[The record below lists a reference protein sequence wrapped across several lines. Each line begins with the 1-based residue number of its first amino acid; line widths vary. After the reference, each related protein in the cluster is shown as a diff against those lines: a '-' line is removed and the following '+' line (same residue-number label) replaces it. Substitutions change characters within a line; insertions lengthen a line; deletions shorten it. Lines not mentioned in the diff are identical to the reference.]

1 MTDEEIELA
10 LQNCTITI
18 KENNCMSLSCEVRLK
33 IIDGQVRL
41 RFSKGYPRKYGDEW
55 YNWCSSLEKIDAE
68 IFKRILSYNKKNDVV
83 VYVKYREPEIGH
95 IWQDTETQD
104 KFVFIA
110 WIGGSEDFV
119 ALSYKTKTIRLFD
132 RTAPMP
138 KKYKLIGKSVLDL
151 FDLFKAEEIEFDF
164 D

>member
-41 RFSKGYPRKYGDEW
+41 CFSKGYPRKYGDEW
-55 YNWCSSLEKIDAE
+55 YNWCKSLKKVDAE
-68 IFKRILSYNKKNDVV
+68 ILKRILSYNKKNDVV
-83 VYVKYREPEIGH
+83 VYVRYREPEIGQ
-95 IWQDTETQD
+95 IWQDTENQD